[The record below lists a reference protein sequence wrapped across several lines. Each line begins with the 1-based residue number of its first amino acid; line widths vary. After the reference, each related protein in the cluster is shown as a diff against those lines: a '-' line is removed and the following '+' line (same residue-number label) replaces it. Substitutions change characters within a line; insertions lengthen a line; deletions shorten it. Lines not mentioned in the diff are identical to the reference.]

1 MQTSTSLTTTT
12 AISSVLAL
20 LTVLCIGWKM
30 QYRLAELD
38 GEMIDVFS
46 WQSNPALTT
55 GKGMVNRERK
65 TFQTDTIW
73 NWECKD

>member
-1 MQTSTSLTTTT
+1 
-12 AISSVLAL
+12 
-20 LTVLCIGWKM
+20 M